1 MINRSSLKK
10 FIILIF
16 VLAIS
21 SCYQKDRKQDSAS
34 NNLFYSKALEYRDNQ
49 SQDSAFLYF
58 SKVTTYNTDSS
69 LIAKAYANMAI
80 IQCDQGDYFGS
91 EESAIKAINYFQDDN
106 KYLPGVYNTIAIA
119 KNNLKNYKDALYW
132 YSKAVSAT
140 TDSLNNLLYQNNI
153 TVALIDQ
160 KDYNSAIKILERLL
174 SNNTIKSNKPKFA
187 QVLDNLTWAKWLQ
200 NPVYNAKPDLIHALK
215 IREKEKDL
223 WGQNA
228 SYAHLADYYEKRN
241 LDTAWIYAVKMYEV
255 SKQINSPDDQLQAL
269 QKLIKFSPSQLTKK
283 YFEIYHNL
291 SDSLQTARNAAK
303 NQFALIRYETERHK
317 ADILKL
323 QKENTDKKYQ
333 ISVLIFG
340 IFLLSATG
348 LIWYKRR
355 KLRLEMETQNA
366 IRESQ
371 LKTSKKVHDVVANG
385 LYRIMSKLENQ
396 QSEDHALID
405 EMEDLYEKSRDISYE
420 QLEFTDKNFNEK
432 ISGLLKSFATETTKV
447 LIVGNTVELWKK
459 VEPNIKYELEHILQE
474 LMVNMKKHS
483 KATNVV
489 IRFETHNNSV
499 HINYTDNGIGIPKQ
513 TKFKNGLNNTGNRIK
528 SIGGVINFN
537 LGAEKGL
544 KIQLSF
550 PRS

>member
-1 MINRSSLKK
+1 
-10 FIILIF
+10 
-16 VLAIS
+16 
-21 SCYQKDRKQDSAS
+21 
-34 NNLFYSKALEYRDNQ
+34 
-49 SQDSAFLYF
+49 
-58 SKVTTYNTDSS
+58 
-69 LIAKAYANMAI
+69 
-80 IQCDQGDYFGS
+80 
-91 EESAIKAINYFQDDN
+91 
-106 KYLPGVYNTIAIA
+106 
-119 KNNLKNYKDALYW
+119 
-132 YSKAVSAT
+132 
-140 TDSLNNLLYQNNI
+140 
-153 TVALIDQ
+153 
-160 KDYNSAIKILERLL
+160 
-174 SNNTIKSNKPKFA
+174 
-187 QVLDNLTWAKWLQ
+187 
-200 NPVYNAKPDLIHALK
+200 
-215 IREKEKDL
+215 
-223 WGQNA
+223 
-228 SYAHLADYYEKRN
+228 
-241 LDTAWIYAVKMYEV
+241 MYEV

>member
-1 MINRSSLKK
+1 MKK
-10 FIILIF
+10 FTILIF
-16 VLAIS
+16 AVVIIG
-21 SCYQKDRKQDSAS
+21 CYQKGKKQDAAS
-34 NNLFYSKALEYRDNQ
+34 NNLYYDKAIEYRDNQ
-49 SQDSAFLYF
+49 NQDSAFLYF
-58 SKVTTYNTDSS
+58 SKVTTYNTDSP

-91 EESAIKAINYFQDDN
+91 EESAIKAINYFQNDN
-106 KYLPGVYNTIAIA
+106 KYLPGVYNSIAIA

-132 YSKAVSAT
+132 YSKAVSVS
-140 TDSLNNLLYQNNI
+140 TDSLNILLYQNNI

-160 KDYNSAIKILERLL
+160 KDYKSAIKILQKLL
-174 SNNTIKSNKPKFA
+174 INNTIRNNKSKFA

-200 NPVYNAKPDLIHALK
+200 NPAYNAKPGLMHSLR
-215 IREKEKDL
+215 IREKENDL

-228 SYAHLADYYEKRN
+228 SYAHLADYYENQN
-241 LDTAWIYAVKMYEV
+241 LDTALFYANKMYEV

-269 QKLIKFSPSQLTKK
+269 QKLIKFSPTQLTKK
-283 YFEIYHNL
+283 YFGIYHNL
-291 SDSLQTARNAAK
+291 NDSLQTARNAAK

-333 ISVLIFG
+333 ISVLIFS
-340 IFLLSATG
+340 ILLLSVTG
-348 LIWYKRR
+348 FIWYKKR
-355 KLRLEMETQNA
+355 KQRLEMETQNT

-396 QSEDHALID
+396 QSEDHTLID
-405 EMEDLYEKSRDISYE
+405 EMEALYEKSRDISYE
-420 QLEFTDKNFNEK
+420 QLEYTDKNFNEK
-432 ISGLLKSFATETTKV
+432 ISNLLKSFATENTKV
-447 LIVGNTVELWKK
+447 LIVGNTTDLWKK
-459 VEPNIKYELEHILQE
+459 VDATIKYEIEHILQE

-489 IRFETHNNSV
+489 IRFENHHNAV
-499 HINYTDNGIGIPKQ
+499 HINYADNGIGISKQ

-537 LGAEKGL
+537 LGVEKGL

-550 PRS
+550 PRL